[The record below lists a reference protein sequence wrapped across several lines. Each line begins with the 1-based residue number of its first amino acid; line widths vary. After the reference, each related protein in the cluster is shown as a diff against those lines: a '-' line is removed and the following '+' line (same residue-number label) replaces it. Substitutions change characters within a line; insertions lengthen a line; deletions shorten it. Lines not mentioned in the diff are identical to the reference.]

1 MTPSA
6 PSVGTAP
13 VGRNSSLNLESFH
26 ILRSLGEGGMG
37 SVFLAFEPAAQRQ
50 VALKLLADHLAKDRI
65 HVDRFYREA
74 RIGAT
79 LDHPNIVHTFAYGK
93 DPASGRHGM
102 VLEYVDGPSCQYL
115 LDRDGHLQLDDAVLI
130 VYHIAKALAELRD
143 RKIVHRDVKP
153 DNILLTS
160 TGIAKLADFGLAKQ
174 LGGPDDLTAHQAAF
188 GSSWYMPFEQA
199 KNAGFVDE
207 RSDIFSLGASFY
219 HLLTGQVPFP
229 GESHAEVVAMKQSDR
244 YVPVSQVDPRLP
256 PALDPIIARMLA
268 LDPRRRYPS
277 ARELIIDIE
286 KSRLLNAYRVGTVL
300 PEGGAKSDKMPS
312 DIAATSPDL
321 NLDSDST
328 DAKPNAEVP
337 WHLRYQDRAGRT
349 YTRKATTRQ
358 VLDGLKAGR
367 WPLGVEAARS
377 ERRRFRPIRE
387 YPEFQQYL
395 DTPLESAVPL
405 AKTSTIS
412 EAKPRR
418 RLRKLWIGLGFVGG
432 LAVAA
437 TVASLMRGVL
447 MLAPCDCNDT
457 SLFCY
462 IVQSLRSIW

>member
-1 MTPSA
+1 
-6 PSVGTAP
+6 
-13 VGRNSSLNLESFH
+13 
-26 ILRSLGEGGMG
+26 MG

-50 VALKLLADHLAKDRI
+50 VALKVLADNLAKDRI

-74 RIGAT
+74 RIGAS
-79 LDHPNIVHTFAYGK
+79 LDHPNIVHTYAYGK
-93 DPASGRHGM
+93 DPATGRHAM
-102 VLEYVDGPSCQYL
+102 VLEYIDGPSCQYL

-160 TGIAKLADFGLAKQ
+160 EGIAKLADFGLAKQ

-207 RSDIFSLGASFY
+207 RSDIFSLGATFY

-229 GESHAEVVAMKQSDR
+229 GESHAEVVALKQSDR

-300 PEGGAKSDKMPS
+300 PEGGAKSDKERL

-321 NLDSDST
+321 NLDADGQSGH
-328 DAKPNAEVP
+328 PELP

-349 YTRKATTRQ
+349 YTRKATTKQ
-358 VLDGLKAGR
+358 VLEGLRAGR

-377 ERRRFRPIRE
+377 ERRRFRPLRE

-395 DTPLESAVPL
+395 DTPLEGGDLIPPKTAPVPDQ
-405 AKTSTIS
+405 
-412 EAKPRR
+412 KPKR
-418 RLRKLWIGLGFVGG
+418 RLRKIWIGVGFVFG

-437 TVASLMRGVL
+437 TVASLMRSL
-447 MLAPCDCNDT
+447 LWLAPCDCQDD
-457 SLFCY
+457 SLFCH
-462 IVQSLRSIW
+462 IIQSLRSIW